1 MKKVKYYYSE
11 AVHLRTMSV
20 ITDAEGNPMYIPDT
34 KPIKI
39 KNLPRITVAAIWDTK
54 QDRMTF
60 AAAICAPN
68 DTFKKSIGREV
79 ALKRATEFPEISIR
93 LMKKNRIR
101 EVSKRYAN
109 QLISQHLHKYVRA
122 DI

>member
-20 ITDAEGNPMYIPDT
+20 VTDAEGNPMYIPDT
-34 KPIKI
+34 KPVKV
-39 KNLPRITVAAIWDTK
+39 KSLPRVTVAVIWNTKDDT
-54 QDRMTF
+54 MTF
-60 AAAICAPN
+60 GSAICAPN

-79 ALKRATEFPEISIR
+79 ALKRATEFPEITIK
-93 LMKKNRIR
+93 LTKKNRIR
-101 EVSKRYAN
+101 ETSKRYAN
-109 QLISQHLHKYVRA
+109 QLISQHLHKYVRT